1 MEKKKKEITFE
12 KQILNSGLFPNLG
25 AAVVVVVYV
34 FFFAGISGRQFL
46 DAGIVALLVIFSMQF
61 VLGPF
66 TNANSTRKISLS
78 IKEWKENG
86 LNLEERSELL
96 ERLLYCPKHVGKSV
110 FVVFGSGTIIWA
122 LFFYFYIK
130 VDVVTEIFVLM
141 SCVFA
146 AYIAS
151 VLGLY
156 FAETVCSKYAVDLIE
171 EGVDEKLVQNRKF
184 FGTSLLSYFILFI
197 VIPLAFTNLVA
208 FLFAWKGYYSNAAS
222 LHQIYGIA
230 IVITFN
236 TIITVVL
243 STSLGIRVYKS
254 MKDIQD
260 ALSSMHTKEVIKSQ
274 LIPTDLSNEL
284 SYSMYMINETIRLFQ
299 TMIDKTKEIG
309 KMILNST
316 QDLVVISNENSSTSV
331 EQAAGVKEIVN
342 AMEDSDQL
350 TKNIA
355 HKVSEVNDAAVK
367 TALDV
372 QEGVQTLSIN
382 LNKMKEITEANI
394 ETTTGIKSLSE
405 QIESIWDIV
414 TIINNIADQTKIIA
428 FNAELE
434 AASAGE
440 AGKNFHIVANEI
452 RRLADG
458 TMESTREIKERIT
471 EIQHSSDKLI
481 ITSEGGTSKIQEG
494 CELTAKLEN
503 SFGNIKDS
511 SETTADTAGEIKMII
526 EQQTAAFDQIL
537 ITLKQISAG
546 IENFSSSTQSVNDS
560 SVQLQSI
567 ADKLADISQ
576 K

>member
-1 MEKKKKEITFE
+1 MEKQKKEITFE
-12 KQILNSGLFPNLG
+12 KQILNSGLYPNIG
-25 AAVVVVVYV
+25 AALVVVMYV

-46 DAGIVALLVIFSMQF
+46 DAGLVALAVIFSMQF
-61 VLGPF
+61 LLGPF
-66 TNANSTRKISLS
+66 TNANSTRKISLL
-78 IKEWKENG
+78 IKEWKDTG
-86 LNLEERSELL
+86 LNIDERTALL
-96 ERLLYCPKHVGKSV
+96 EKLLYCPKHVGKSV
-110 FVVFGSGTIIWA
+110 FAVFGGGTVIWA

-130 VDVVTEIFVLM
+130 VDFVTEIFILM
-141 SCVFA
+141 SCLFA

-151 VLGLY
+151 ILGLY

-171 EGVDEKLVQNRKF
+171 EGVDETVVQRNRY
-184 FGTSLLSYFILFI
+184 FGTSLLSYFMLFVI
-197 VIPLAFTNLVA
+197 IPLVFTNLVA
-208 FLFAWKGYYSNAAS
+208 FLFSWKGYYCATPSAR
-222 LHQIYGIA
+222 QIPGTAI
-230 IVITFN
+230 IVIFN
-236 TIITVVL
+236 TIVTIVL
-243 STSLGIRVYKS
+243 SSSLGLRVYKS
-254 MKDIQD
+254 MKDIQT
-260 ALSSMHTKEVIKSQ
+260 ALASIHDKEVVKSQ

-284 SYSMYMINETIRLFQ
+284 SYSMYMINETIRLFRA
-299 TMIDKTKEIG
+299 MIDKTKEIG
-309 KMILNST
+309 AMILNAT
-316 QDLVVISNENSSTSV
+316 QDLVVVSNENSSTSV
-331 EQAAGVKEIVN
+331 EQAAGVKEIVS

-355 HKVSEVNDAAVK
+355 QKVSEVNDAAGK

-372 QEGVQTLSIN
+372 QEGKDTLLVN
-382 LNKMKEITEANI
+382 LHKMKEITEANLV
-394 ETTTGIKSLSE
+394 TTSGIKALSE

-458 TMESTREIKERIT
+458 TMESTREIKERIN

-481 ITSEGGTSKIQEG
+481 ITSEGGTGKIQEG
-494 CELTAKLEN
+494 CELTAKLEHN
-503 SFGNIKDS
+503 FGNIKES
-511 SETTADTAGEIKMII
+511 SEITADTASEIKMII

-560 SVQLQSI
+560 SVQLQHI
-567 ADKLADISQ
+567 ADKLADIS
-576 K
+576 KE